1 MASIAEI
8 DGLTIPSGAAFT
20 GLLDTYTGAAAGY
33 STRRLASSAT
43 NLMRIREDAGDTET
57 DIGYDSNGD
66 LDTAAIATHCGTA
79 NGFVVS
85 WVDQSGNANDA
96 DQSTLASQPQ
106 IYDGT
111 AVITD
116 NGKPAVK
123 GSDIVNTVQLR
134 TASFTGDSGAVSVFA
149 VRNCTASSNTEGVII
164 DHSTQLSFGGSDGF
178 RLDCYNNTN
187 RFGTNS
193 NFTQSSLTTPTG
205 QELQSGVANS
215 SGRTLYIDG
224 SSVASTS
231 GDQTTTGAANR
242 PLTLFGAFYSNQLPF
257 RGTIQ
262 EVVLYTG
269 TSNGDQ
275 SSNRSDIETNIN
287 SEYLIYQPTAAPTSG
302 LLATYTGAAAAYSV
316 RQLANTAVMSMRV
329 RRDSDDVEQ
338 NFGFDSNG
346 DLDTAGI
353 ASFCGTANGYVSRW
367 WDQSTNGNHA
377 DQATDASQPQIYNG
391 TAVITDN
398 GKPAL
403 EFNQDGFAPI
413 TGSKSDI
420 LFHTSTQGML
430 YNVGNYTAS
439 QNALRIIAETNG
451 TSSNKSGFVFGY
463 DDRAATGG
471 SDYGYYSLTKATGS
485 ANAITGTQE
494 ASFVGAQYLMAIHYD
509 FASGIFQY
517 QNGSLLDSQTG
528 SKAYGTGD
536 ATNDLSVGSSAG
548 FVTLIGK
555 MQELV
560 LYNDDDTNRSGIET
574 NINTY
579 FSIY

>member
-43 NLMRIREDAGDTET
+43 NLMRIREDSGDTET

-391 TAVITDN
+391 TAVITEN
-398 GKPAL
+398 GKPAVD
-403 EFNQDGFAPI
+403 FD
-413 TGSKSDI
+413 
-420 LFHTSTQGML
+420 
-430 YNVGNYTAS
+430 
-439 QNALRIIAETNG
+439 
-451 TSSNKSGFVFGY
+451 
-463 DDRAATGG
+463 
-471 SDYGYYSLTKATGS
+471 GS
-485 ANAITGTQE
+485 ADNLKM
-494 ASFVGAQYLMAIHYD
+494 SL
-509 FASGIFQY
+509 
-517 QNGSLLDSQTG
+517 GSNEPQPNQILLV
-528 SKAYGTGD
+528 
-536 ATNDLSVGSSAG
+536 ATNDTTNFNNFKVLFSGYNNSNARHQLETRIAGAAGELNMYAGASNASTTQIGTSQLLHNNLVDGVSSDMRINGVSVVQGDAG
-548 FVTLIGK
+548 NLPTDGLTLGARFNAIYHFNGR
-555 MQELV
+555 MQELIF
-560 LYNDDDTNRSGIET
+560 YPSDKSSSNTGIET
-574 NINTY
+574 DINTY